1 MTKLSRLT
9 LQPAYVLHQR
19 PYRDSSA
26 IIELFTLHNGRVSV
40 VARGLRRPKSRLVG
54 LVQALQPLLVSWT
67 GKGELGTLTKAE
79 TQGRPLKMALKN
91 ISCGLYLNELI
102 IRLVH
107 RHEAQIEIFSN
118 YDETLR
124 GLSGL
129 TGVDQNQRLV
139 QVLLRRF
146 EVRLLKA
153 LGYGMILDHEVKS
166 GEPIDADR
174 NYQYVLEQGPVLHSN
189 HLESR
194 SGAIVVSGKMLLAL
208 ASDSLSSDNHGKS
221 VFREAKYLTRTVLDH
236 HLGGVPINSR
246 KLFSGYTDCHAKQ

>member
-1 MTKLSRLT
+1 MTQLPRLN

-54 LVQALQPLLVSWT
+54 VVQAFQPLLVSWT

-129 TGVDQNQRLV
+129 TGGDQNQRQV
-139 QVLLRRF
+139 QVFLRRF
-146 EVRLLKA
+146 EVRLLES
-153 LGYGMILDHEVKS
+153 LGYGLILDHEVKS
-166 GEPIDADR
+166 GEPVDADR
-174 NYQYVLEQGPVLHSN
+174 NYRYVLEQGPVAHSD
-189 HLESR
+189 HLESQR
-194 SGAIVVSGKMLLAL
+194 EAMVVSGKMLLAL
-208 ASDSLSSDNHGKS
+208 ASDSLSSDHHDKG
-221 VFREAKYLTRTVLDH
+221 VFREAKHLTRTVLDH
-236 HLGGVPINSR
+236 HLSGAPINSR
-246 KLFSGYTDCHAKQ
+246 QLFLGYNVSYS